1 MLPDP
6 YYYAVKSLFST
17 NLRFGNYVISGS
29 CKTNCVNVA
38 IAIMFGNYV
47 ISGSCKT
54 NFCPLIGTNS
64 FGNYVISGSCKTD
77 L

>member
-29 CKTNCVNVA
+29 CKTAMEATNRFYT
-38 IAIMFGNYV
+38 FGNYV

-54 NFCPLIGTNS
+54 S
-64 FGNYVISGSCKTD
+64 
-77 L
+77 

>member
-6 YYYAVKSLFST
+6 YYYAVKSLFFT

-29 CKTNCVNVA
+29 CKTLRGKETMNDK
-38 IAIMFGNYV
+38 FGNYV

-54 NFCPLIGTNS
+54 VCPG
-64 FGNYVISGSCKTD
+64 
-77 L
+77 

>member
-29 CKTNCVNVA
+29 CKTMSSNCA
-38 IAIMFGNYV
+38 CKGLFGNYL
-47 ISGSCKT
+47 ISGAVMQSVTLFLAEKCCMCESC
-54 NFCPLIGTNS
+54 
-64 FGNYVISGSCKTD
+64 FGDTSLG
-77 L
+77 